1 MLHIYTHFHCKKK
14 NLAPGRFWRNIQFQ
28 KTVHCHRILPS
39 ALMIKHHHWMFTKL
53 ASSWLDS
60 SASSKHSL
68 LTCVNF
74 CPLVLATWIAF
85 SLLTSFSLKINKMSR
100 NYQRCHIIK
109 TSALCPFS
117 VLLSFTIHKDQKGA
131 EPHSCFT
138 ALGFFR
144 FNVPS
149 TTVVAGFFNMTSH
162 NLATENGLYHQYNH
176 RQTAS
181 CLPEGVLRF
190 V

>member
-1 MLHIYTHFHCKKK
+1 
-14 NLAPGRFWRNIQFQ
+14 
-28 KTVHCHRILPS
+28 
-39 ALMIKHHHWMFTKL
+39 MIKHHHWMFTKL